1 MTLAKEGMI
10 EFNPED
16 PFPLIANCSYDEQK
30 AHAVRVD
37 EWLGLQ
43 TEVVEHQLKSKT
55 CETKSEVEGVV
66 RRREFWIGKSV
77 QTFSTPYTELR
88 AIAEE
93 LKPRAGQILF
103 DLGAGYG
110 RFAHV
115 LARHFPHAV
124 FVGYEFVLE
133 RQVEAARVIE
143 HAKLGSARIIH
154 GDASKIDFRTHS
166 ADFYFM
172 YDFGSREDVE
182 MCVENLKIGASTKPI
197 TVVARGGRSRDIIE
211 KRHPWLS
218 QVVPPIH
225 RDHYS
230 IYRSA

>member
-1 MTLAKEGMI
+1 ML
-10 EFNPED
+10 EFNPAD
-16 PFPLIANCSYDEQK
+16 PFPLITNCPYDEQK

-43 TEVVEHQLKSKT
+43 TEAVEHLLKSKT
-55 CETKSEVEGVV
+55 SANKTEAEPAAGP
-66 RRREFWIGKSV
+66 REFWIGKPV

-93 LKPRAGQILF
+93 LRPREGQTLF

-110 RFAHV
+110 RMAHV
-115 LARHFPHAV
+115 LARHFPRTT

-133 RQVEAARVIE
+133 RQLEAARVIE
-143 HAKLGSARIIH
+143 CEKLFNARVIH
-154 GDASKIDFRTHS
+154 GDAAQIDFRIHS

-182 MCVENLKIGASTKPI
+182 MCVENLKIAASTKPI
-197 TVVARGGRSRDIIE
+197 TVVGRGGRSRDIVE
-211 KRHPWLS
+211 KQHPWLS
-218 QVVPPIH
+218 QVVSPVH

-230 IYRSA
+230 IYRSAED